1 MLASDQPRFLVASA
15 SPVLIAALEPALL
28 TARGQVI
35 VERSVSSAL
44 DAMTDPMTPSLVFL
58 DADLPG
64 LDAGWTLERP
74 ASERPKKTFP
84 IVLISDSVQP
94 GWIDQLAEGAI
105 DDVIP
110 RSVKSPL
117 WRLRLDVILRTFQR
131 TRELGQLS
139 AAGIFDLHSDAVTG
153 ILDRAALMS
162 LLFRE
167 TDRVQRMNTLL
178 CMILFDIDDFGDWN
192 TRLGALACDRI
203 LFEVASRVQHLLRSY
218 DLLGRV
224 GKDEF
229 LLGLPGCRAEDGV
242 AFARRLRHEVFSRPF
257 HLNSREVR
265 LSGSFAIASSHGR
278 SPVVVLRKA
287 EQALRRASAAGPGSI
302 QCADEWP

>member
-1 MLASDQPRFLVASA
+1 MLVSDQPRFLVASA
-15 SPVLIAALEPALL
+15 SPLLIASLEPALV
-28 TARGQVI
+28 AAGGQII
-35 VERSVSSAL
+35 VERSASSAL
-44 DAMTDPMTPSLVFL
+44 DAMIDPLSPSLVFL

-64 LDAGWTLERP
+64 LDPGRTLEKP
-74 ASERPKKTFP
+74 GSERPRKTFP

-94 GWIDQLAEGAI
+94 EWIDQLAEGAI

-117 WRLRLDVILRTFQR
+117 WRLRLDVILRTFRR
-131 TRELGQLS
+131 TRELEQLS
-139 AAGIFDLHSDAVTG
+139 AAGVFDSHGDAVTG

-178 CMILFDIDDFGDWN
+178 CMILFDIDDFGGWN

-203 LFEVASRVQHLLRSY
+203 LFEVASRAQHLLRSY
-218 DLLGRV
+218 DLLGRA
-224 GKDEF
+224 GKNEI
-229 LLGLPGCRAEDGV
+229 LLGLPGCRTEDGV
-242 AFARRLRHEVFSRPF
+242 AFARRLRHEVFSRSF
-257 HLNSREVR
+257 HLNGREVR

-302 QCADEWP
+302 QCADE